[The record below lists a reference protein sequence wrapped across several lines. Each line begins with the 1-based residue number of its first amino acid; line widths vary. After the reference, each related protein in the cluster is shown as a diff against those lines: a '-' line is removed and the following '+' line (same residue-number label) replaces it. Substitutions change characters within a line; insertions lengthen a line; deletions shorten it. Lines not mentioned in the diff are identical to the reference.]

1 MDRKCC
7 VLIGPCQSNQ
17 VAVGSIHMVLK
28 LMLCFL
34 KGSNVKNLRVKMRH
48 LKMHRHFYVIRVL
61 EVLSS
66 KGWRDVYSSLRVF
79 RRRTVLIFKVVS
91 RLSEGLRFV
100 VWPGLN
106 YCTVYSSLRVF
117 RRRTVLI
124 FKVVS
129 RLSEGLRFVVWPGL
143 NYKTKTQSASRL
155 LASWRAFE
163 RGSSFCSL
171 TRPKLQNEDP
181 VGFASFGVLKS
192 FWARVFVSLFDPA

>member
-106 YCTVYSSLRVF
+106 Y
-117 RRRTVLI
+117 
-124 FKVVS
+124 
-129 RLSEGLRFVVWPGL
+129 
-143 NYKTKTQSASRL
+143 KTKTQSASRL